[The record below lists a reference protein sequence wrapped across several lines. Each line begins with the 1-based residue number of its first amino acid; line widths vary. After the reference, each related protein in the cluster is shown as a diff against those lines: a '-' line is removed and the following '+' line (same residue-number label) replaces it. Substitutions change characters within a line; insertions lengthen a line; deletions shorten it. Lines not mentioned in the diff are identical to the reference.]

1 MNYFKL
7 FIFIFI
13 FIFSAFY
20 LQAIWDLQKGI
31 SISTMILSI
40 VCIFY
45 SMEMAYRLMKTT
57 KIFVLPIFVIISHFI
72 TNEILKIDHLIK

>member
-20 LQAIWDLQKGI
+20 LQAIWDMQKDL
-31 SISTMILSI
+31 SISTIILSI
-40 VCIFY
+40 VCIYY
-45 SMEMAYRLMKTT
+45 SIVMASRLMETT

-72 TNEILKIDHLIK
+72 TNGILKMDHLIK